1 MGIGS
6 LVVGIIAL
14 CLMFGGKLGLVGVV
28 LAIIGIILG
37 AQGKKI
43 PDQRGVATAGLVISI
58 IALVLDLIVA
68 ISCFACAAAA
78 SCAFNDIFGR

>member
-1 MGIGS
+1 MGVGS

-14 CLMFGGKLGLVGVV
+14 CMMFGGKLGLVGVV
-28 LAIIGIILG
+28 LAIVGIILG

-58 IALVLDLIVA
+58 IALVLDLITSIA
-68 ISCFACAAAA
+68 CFACSAAGCLILEAL
-78 SCAFNDIFGR
+78 GK